1 MSAQLCDTIQNL
13 RRSKQYV
20 LNSLVDNFLITR
32 PKSDS
37 YPRPLVVWCVT
48 AKEGEHYAKNSGKA
62 LLR

>member
-1 MSAQLCDTIQNL
+1 MSGQLCDTVQNL
-13 RRSKQYV
+13 RRSKQYDPRP
-20 LNSLVDNFLITR
+20 LVDNFLITC

-37 YPRPLVVWCVT
+37 NSRPPVVWCVT